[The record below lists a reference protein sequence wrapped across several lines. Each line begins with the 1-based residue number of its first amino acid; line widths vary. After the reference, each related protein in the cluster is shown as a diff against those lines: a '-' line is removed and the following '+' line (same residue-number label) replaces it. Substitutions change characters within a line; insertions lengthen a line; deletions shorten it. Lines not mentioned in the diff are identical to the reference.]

1 MARKSATIAATIG
14 GMTNFDPAHRTFVSY
29 IDRTREYYRAQGYDA
44 PYAWAHHGDAPFQ
57 KLAKPLSEMRIALV
71 TTASP
76 IVPDEE
82 SRPAKSVWSGD
93 SVTPPEALFT
103 DDLAWDKEATHTRDT
118 GSFLPIAA
126 GQRAAAAGRIAGL
139 TPHYHGVPTEYSQ
152 RRTVGRDAPEILE
165 RLRQDGAD
173 AAVLVPL

>member
-1 MARKSATIAATIG
+1 MR
-14 GMTNFDPAHRTFVSY
+14 NFDPAHRSFVSY
-29 IDRTREYYRAQGYDA
+29 IDRTREYYRAQGYDT
-44 PYAWAHHGDAPFQ
+44 PYAWAHNSDAPFRR
-57 KLAKPLSEMRIALV
+57 LAKPLSEMRIALV

-76 IVPDEE
+76 VVADEE
-82 SRPAKSVWSGD
+82 TRPAKSVWSGD
-93 SVTPPEALFT
+93 AATPPNALYT

-126 GQRAAAAGRIAGL
+126 AQRAAAAGRIAGL
-139 TPHYHGVPTEYSQ
+139 TPRFHGVPTEYSQ
-152 RRTVGRDAPEILE
+152 RRTVTRDAPEILE